1 MKKISQKKRLLERAG
16 KHHFS
21 MGLGDGASY
30 LCREN
35 MKYGLA
41 KIHIAQEKLGIKP
54 DATFLSTPDETVTR
68 NKTRWKAGFGY
79 GGKLVWG
86 SGKDRFI
93 VLDTKPNACGM
104 LVGGLNRLP
113 APKQLIE
120 NITDSKNECYIDDI
134 NIDWDFAESNHFID
148 LFEVETL
155 KLDYDFPKYVF
166 VIHGS
171 APELCKDNKKGMGLY
186 LDKSKE
192 LQNIAKKVN
201 TEFGT
206 LNILLDNQAKD
217 YYNFFKYAEEFSKK
231 KRKIVANALFGKYKD
246 ICNVTHQGLLNYNE
260 LLLGCHN
267 TKAKSTVFPIAL
279 KADLPGF
286 LFEGNQNISDEI
298 IEVSGFTRRAQNLG
312 VLDRLRESNILPH
325 GGGYSFSDFLKVK
338 EVIEIG
344 ENRYFNLE
352 MRAEIGNKICSDV
365 REMEFDYRGKAVVL
379 RTVELQLGQIV
390 AKLIPKF
397 VLKI

>member
-1 MKKISQKKRLLERAG
+1 
-16 KHHFS
+16 
-21 MGLGDGASY
+21 MGLGDGAAY

-41 KIHIAQEKLGIKP
+41 KIHVVQEKLGFKP
-54 DATFLSTPDETVTR
+54 DATFVSTPDETVTR

-86 SGKDRFI
+86 SGKDPFI
-93 VLDTKPNACGM
+93 ILDTKPNACGM
-104 LVGGLNRLP
+104 LVGGLDTLP
-113 APKQLIE
+113 DPTELIE
-120 NITDSKNECYIDDI
+120 NITSYKNECYIDDI
-134 NIDWDFAESNHFID
+134 KLDWDFAHSNHFID

-155 KLDYDFPKYVF
+155 KLDYNFPKYVF

-171 APELCKDNKKGMGLY
+171 APELCGDNKRGIGLY

-192 LQNIAKKVN
+192 LQNISEKVQTDFGSLNVLVDGLAK
-201 TEFGT
+201 E
-206 LNILLDNQAKD
+206 
-217 YYNFFKYAEEFSKK
+217 YYAFYKYAETFSKN
-231 KRKIVANALFGKYKD
+231 KRKVVANTIFGNFKE
-246 ICNVTHQGLLNYNE
+246 ICNVNHQGLLNYNE

-267 TKAKSTVFPIAL
+267 TKDENSIFPIAL

-286 LFEGNQNISDEI
+286 LFEGNENITDEI
-298 IEVSGFTRRAQNLG
+298 IEVCGFYKRAEKLG
-312 VLDRLRESNILPH
+312 VIDRLRKSNVLPH

-338 EVIEIG
+338 EVIEMD
-344 ENRYFNLE
+344 ERRYFILE

-365 REMEFDYRGKAVVL
+365 RDMEFDYRGKAVVL
-379 RTVELQLGQIV
+379 RTVELQLGQII

>member
-1 MKKISQKKRLLERAG
+1 
-16 KHHFS
+16 

-41 KIHIAQEKLGIKP
+41 KIHIVQEKLGFSP
-54 DATFLSTPDETVTR
+54 DATFVSTPDETVTR

-86 SGKDRFI
+86 SGKDPFI
-93 VLDTKPNACGM
+93 ILDAKPNACGM
-104 LVGGLNRLP
+104 LVGGLNTLP
-113 APKQLIE
+113 DPTQLIE
-120 NITDSKNECYIDDI
+120 NITTYKNECYID
-134 NIDWDFAESNHFID
+134 NIKLDWDFAHSNHFID

-155 KLDYDFPKYVF
+155 KLDYNFPKYVF

-171 APELCKDNKKGMGLY
+171 APELCRDNKRGIGLY
-186 LDKSKE
+186 LDKSKV
-192 LQNIAKKVN
+192 LQNISKKIE
-201 TEFGT
+201 TEFGS
-206 LNILLDNQAKD
+206 LNVLTDDEAKE
-217 YYNFFKYAEEFSKK
+217 YYTFYRYAERFSKN
-231 KRKIVANALFGKYKD
+231 KRKVVAKTIFGKFKE
-246 ICNVTHQGLLNYNE
+246 ICNVNHQGLLNYNE

-267 TKAKSTVFPIAL
+267 TGGRKSIFPVAL

-286 LFEGNQNISDEI
+286 LFEGKENISDEI
-298 IEVSGFTRRAQNLG
+298 IEVCGFYRRAEKLG
-312 VLDRLRESNILPH
+312 VIDRLRKSNILPH

-338 EVIEIG
+338 DVIEIADR
-344 ENRYFNLE
+344 RYFILE

-365 REMEFDYRGKAVVL
+365 RDMEFDYRGKAVVL

>member
-1 MKKISQKKRLLERAG
+1 
-16 KHHFS
+16 
-21 MGLGDGASY
+21 
-30 LCREN
+30 

-41 KIHIAQEKLGIKP
+41 KIHIAQEKLGINP
-54 DATFLSTPDETVTR
+54 DATFISTPDETVTR

-86 SGKDRFI
+86 SGKDPFI
-93 VLDTKPNACGM
+93 ILDAKPNACGM
-104 LVGGLNRLP
+104 LVGGLDTLP
-113 APKQLIE
+113 NPIQLIE
-120 NITDSKNECYIDDI
+120 NITTSKNECYIDDI
-134 NIDWDFAESNHFID
+134 KLDWDFAHSNHFID

-171 APELCKDNKKGMGLY
+171 VPELCGDHKKGIGLY

-192 LQNIAKKVN
+192 LQNISKKVE
-201 TEFGT
+201 TEFGS
-206 LNILLDNQAKD
+206 LNVLIDGMARE
-217 YYNFFKYAEEFSKK
+217 YYNFYKYAEQFSKN
-231 KRKIVANALFGKYKD
+231 KREVVANTIFGKFKK
-246 ICNVTHQGLLNYNE
+246 ICNVNHQGLLNYNE

-267 TKAKSTVFPIAL
+267 TKDPSSVFPILL

-286 LFEGNQNISDEI
+286 LFEGNENISDEI
-298 IEVSGFTRRAQNLG
+298 IEVSGFSKRAENLG
-312 VLDRLRESNILPH
+312 VTDRLRNSNVLPH

-344 ENRYFNLE
+344 ESRYFILE

-365 REMEFDYRGKAVVL
+365 RDMEFDYRGKAVVL

>member
-1 MKKISQKKRLLERAG
+1 MKLTGKTKLLERAS
-16 KHHFS
+16 KHYFTL
-21 MGLGDGASY
+21 GLGDGASY

-35 MKYGLA
+35 MKYGIA
-41 KIHIAQEKLGIKP
+41 KIHIAQEKLGFKP

-86 SGKDRFI
+86 SGKEHFI

-104 LVGGLNRLP
+104 LVGGLDELP
-113 APKQLIE
+113 NPKSLIE
-120 NITDSKNECYIDDI
+120 KITSYKNECYID
-134 NIDWDFAESNHFID
+134 NIKLDWDFAESNHFID
-148 LFEVETL
+148 LFEVESL
-155 KLDYDFPKYVF
+155 KLDYNFPKYVF
-166 VIHGS
+166 IIHG
-171 APELCKDNKKGMGLY
+171 AVPELCGKNEKGVGLY
-186 LDKSKE
+186 FDKSPK
-192 LQNIAKKVN
+192 LQNISENIKTDFGCLNVLIDNAAK
-201 TEFGT
+201 E
-206 LNILLDNQAKD
+206 
-217 YYNFFKYAEEFSKK
+217 YYDFYKYAEQFSKK
-231 KRKIVANALFGKYKD
+231 KRSLVGELLFGKYQE
-246 ICNVTHQGLLNYNE
+246 ICNITHQGLLSYNE
-260 LLLGCHN
+260 LVLGCHN
-267 TKAKSTVFPIAL
+267 TKDSSTVFPMAL

-286 LFEGNQNISDEI
+286 LFEGNENISDEI
-298 IEVSGFTRRAQNLG
+298 IEVSGFSKRAESLG
-312 VLDRLRESNILPH
+312 VTDRLRGSNVLPH

-344 ENRYFNLE
+344 DSRYFILE

-365 REMEFDYRGKAVVL
+365 RDMEFDYRGKAVVL